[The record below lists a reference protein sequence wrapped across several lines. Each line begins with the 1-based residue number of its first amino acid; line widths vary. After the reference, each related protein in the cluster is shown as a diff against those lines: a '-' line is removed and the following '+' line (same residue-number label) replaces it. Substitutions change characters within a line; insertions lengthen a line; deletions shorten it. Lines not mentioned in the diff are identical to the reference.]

1 MPRAKRSGGRSKRDA
16 VLDAAVDLLMLN
28 GYDGTSMD
36 AVAAQAGVSKTTV
49 YAHFA
54 DKLELFKAVLQHG
67 SLELGQRLHELR
79 QRDGSGE
86 GTAEDRLV
94 DALVAASRAGSGAQA
109 IAYFR
114 VMIAELN
121 RRREIKDAFNTMA
134 ADMPDVSDIISI
146 IAQLL
151 VDYGSEHGFTVDRPE
166 AHASI
171 LLRMTASGIEFD
183 MLISDFDV
191 SDELLEAHVDYIV
204 RVFLRG
210 LRPIAGERDPVL
222 RADYDYPW
230 GPALG

>member
-1 MPRAKRSGGRSKRDA
+1 MPRAGRSGGRGKREA
-16 VLDAAVDLLMLN
+16 VLDAAVELLMLN

-49 YAHFA
+49 YAHYA

-67 SLELGQRLHELR
+67 STELGQRLHKLR
-79 QRDGSGE
+79 QRDILGE
-86 GTAEDRLV
+86 GSAEDRLV
-94 DALVAASRAGSGAQA
+94 DALVAASRAGAGDQA

-121 RRREIKDAFNTMA
+121 RRREIQAAFNTIA

-151 VDYGSEHGFTVDRPE
+151 ADYGSEHGFEVDRPE
-166 AHASI
+166 ALASM

-183 MLISDFDV
+183 LLISDFEV

-210 LRPIAGERDPVL
+210 LRPIEGEPDLVL
-222 RADYDYPW
+222 QPGYDYPW

>member
-1 MPRAKRSGGRSKRDA
+1 MPRAKPSGGRSKRDA
-16 VLDAAVDLLMLN
+16 VLDAAVELLLLN

-36 AVAAQAGVSKTTV
+36 AVAARAGVSKTTV

-67 SLELGQRLHELR
+67 SMELGQRLRELR

-86 GTAEDRLV
+86 GSAEDRLV
-94 DALVAASRAGSGAQA
+94 GALVAATRAGTGAQA

-114 VMIAELN
+114 VMIAEHN
-121 RRREIKDAFNTMA
+121 RRREIQAAFTTIA
-134 ADMPDVSDIISI
+134 MPDVSDIISI

-151 VDYGSEHGFTVDRPE
+151 VDYGSEHGFEVDRPE
-166 AHASI
+166 AHASM
-171 LLRMTASGIEFD
+171 LLRMTVSGIEFD
-183 MLISDFDV
+183 ALISDFDV
-191 SDELLEAHVDYIV
+191 SEELLEAHVAYVV

-210 LRPIAGERDPVL
+210 LRPIAGEQDLVL
-222 RADYDYPW
+222 KPGYDYPW